1 MTSTP
6 ESFRALPHPQT
17 NNHVAE
23 VHGRHPQTLYKWV
36 RAPGRIPHLR
46 IGGTVRFDPD
56 ALARWIE
63 AGSM

>member
-6 ESFRALPHPQT
+6 ESFRALRHPLTIKQ
-17 NNHVAE
+17 VAE
-23 VHGRHPQTLYKWV
+23 VLGLHPQTLYKWV